1 MKISTEM
8 GGKREKAKEISNASR
23 NFFPT
28 PLRRRAPAIQVPPP
42 SAAPARPSGSS
53 RSPIHPPPGDT
64 HGGRGDGVRG
74 RDGERVPRRR
84 AAQAHQAHL
93 GVRRQLRRSH
103 EQVHHP
109 PGTPLRIACCL
120 RVVFF
125 FFLGSFDSAC
135 VKLNL
140 VCGLLA
146 GRCAGGSRGRSTTSR
161 GSSGRAS
168 SATGGSWSVSGRGG
182 VSRRTP
188 T

>member
-1 MKISTEM
+1 MHRRSVF
-8 GGKREKAKEISNASR
+8 R
-23 NFFPT
+23 
-28 PLRRRAPAIQVPPP
+28 LRLPRLT
-42 SAAPARPSGSS
+42 RPSGNS
-53 RSPIHPPPGDT
+53 RSPIRPAPAGS

-93 GVRRQLRRSH
+93 GVRRQLRRTH

-120 RVVFF
+120 RAGFSSVDLVPR
-125 FFLGSFDSAC
+125 G

-140 VCGLLA
+140 VRGLVA
-146 GRCAGGSRGRSTTSR
+146 VRCAGGSRGRSTTSR